1 VGRPRSWTDDQLA
14 AAVRAEVTVA
24 DVARRLGL
32 KPSGGVHTF
41 LSLHIARLELD
52 TTHMTG
58 KSSGKAMRFL
68 KTPRPLEEILVKDS
82 DYSNTG
88 VLRRRLIAGGLKE
101 AQCEMCDR
109 SEWMGQAIRLEL
121 DHINGDR
128 RDNRL
133 ENLRILCPNCHSLT
147 ETWCRRKTAMPT

>member
-1 VGRPRSWTDDQLA
+1 MARQRSWTDEQLA
-14 AAVRAEVTVA
+14 AAVGAEFTMA

-32 KPSGGVHTF
+32 KPSGGVHSF
-41 LSLHIARLELD
+41 LLHHIARLGLD

-58 KSSGKAMRFL
+58 KGSGKAKRFL
-68 KTPRPLEEILVKDS
+68 KAPRPLEQILVKDS
-82 DYSNTG
+82 DYANIS
-88 VLRRRLIAGGLKE
+88 VLRRRLIAAGLKQ
-101 AQCEMCDR
+101 ARCEMCGR

-133 ENLRILCPNCHSLT
+133 ENLRILCPNCHSIT